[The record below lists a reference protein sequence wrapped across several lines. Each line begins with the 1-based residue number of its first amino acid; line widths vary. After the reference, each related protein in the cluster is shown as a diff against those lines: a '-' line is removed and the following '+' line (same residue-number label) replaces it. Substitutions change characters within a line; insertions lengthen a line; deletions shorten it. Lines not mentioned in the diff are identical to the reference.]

1 MDTVELGHQNTPLI
15 DTDGKMLDRQ
25 TQSDF

>member
-1 MDTVELGHQNTPLI
+1 MDTVELDHQNTPLI